1 MRPETVGEFVG
12 QPHLLG
18 EGKLLADLLAAPDL
32 PSLVLWGPPG
42 TGKTTLARLLAKER
56 KAHFVALS
64 AVSTGVAQLREVI
77 DDARKRLEAVAERTI
92 LFLDEI
98 HRFNNAQQAP
108 LLPHV
113 EAGGA

>member
-77 DDARKRLEAVAERTI
+77 DDARKRLEAGADRT
-92 LFLDEI
+92 D
-98 HRFNNAQQAP
+98 P
-108 LLPHV
+108 LLPGLHPFSQ
-113 EAGGA
+113 A